1 MNKVHRLRSW
11 IRYGKPAF
19 EGYTF
24 DQDVY
29 KPITGEDFES
39 VTVLDSPA
47 DTEISRRWD
56 RFKPNRK
63 AQGYK

>member
-1 MNKVHRLRSW
+1 MNKFSRLRNW

-29 KPITGEDFES
+29 KPITEEDFES
-39 VTVLDSPA
+39 VAVLDSPA
-47 DTEISRRWD
+47 VMEICRRWD

-63 AQGYK
+63 TSGY